1 MLNKQILSTFLVVFM
16 SMSYQVSNA
25 QDNNPGIA
33 KSLGLYVFPTK
44 NQSADQQST
53 DQMDCY
59 TWAKQQTGVDP
70 MNPPK
75 ATAAQVEKGPDGSLL
90 IGGAG
95 GAAAGAA
102 VGAIAGDAGEG
113 AAIGAVLGGLRRKRA
128 SMAAKEQ
135 QQAANNQ
142 AATAS
147 DQQQMGDYKKA
158 FTACMQGKGY
168 TVQ

>member
-1 MLNKQILSTFLVVFM
+1 MLNKKIFSALLVVFIT
-16 SMSYQVSNA
+16 MSYQTVSA
-25 QDNNPGIA
+25 QDNPGIA

-44 NQSADQQST
+44 NQSADQQAT

-59 TWAKQQTGVDP
+59 TWAKQQTGIDP

-75 ATAAQVEKGPDGSLL
+75 AQAQQVDKGPDGSLL

-102 VGAIAGDAGEG
+102 IGAIAGNAGEG
-113 AAIGAVLGGLRRKRA
+113 AAIGAIVGGLRRKRQ
-128 SMAAKEQ
+128 SMAHDQQ

-147 DQQQMGDYKKA
+147 DQEQMDNYKKA
-158 FTACMQGKGY
+158 FTACMEGKGY